1 MSNLDNC
8 CITDYWSCCESS
20 ISTNK
25 FYAFSAE
32 TEEHFEKIEQEIAD
46 IEASGLTYEAG
57 DYIKIEGNVISVSG
71 LQDDIA
77 TLSGKVETITGDV
90 ITINNDITAISAT
103 IDSISAVT
111 EQDLEEAL
119 ATKQDKLTATNFID
133 ITNNVISAKIS
144 VLSRAQWEALVDRDP
159 TILYLIRQD

>member
-1 MSNLDNC
+1 MSLLDC
-8 CITDYWSCCESS
+8 YEKLCSCCESS

-46 IEASGLTYEAG
+46 IEASGLTYEGG

-77 TLSGKVETITGDV
+77 TLSGKVDTLSATVETISGDV
-90 ITINNDITAISAT
+90 ITISGNTDN
-103 IDSISAVT
+103 
-111 EQDLEEAL
+111 
-119 ATKQDKLTATNFID
+119 KQDKLTEGAFID
-133 ITNNVISAKIS
+133 IDNNNTISVKAV
-144 VLSRAQWEALVDRDP
+144 VLSRAAWEALTVKDP
-159 TILYLIRQD
+159 TVLYLIREN